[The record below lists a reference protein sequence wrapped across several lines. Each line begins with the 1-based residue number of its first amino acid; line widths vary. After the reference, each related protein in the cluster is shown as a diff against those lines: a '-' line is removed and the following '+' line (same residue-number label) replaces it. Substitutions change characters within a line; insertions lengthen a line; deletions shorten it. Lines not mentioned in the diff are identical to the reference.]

1 MWDARSL
8 AFALLWS
15 LLPAAAAAAALDLV
29 DEGEKLGLR
38 LRPRKANLD
47 LLLGG
52 VTGSGARCGGCGGT
66 GSGGGGG
73 RSELVFGSCLPRR
86 KSEMSDVLERTRPEG
101 ERAGGIVV
109 VVDVYV

>member
-15 LLPAAAAAAALDLV
+15 LLPAGAAAAAVDLA

-66 GSGGGGG
+66 GSGGGGVVTCAIAVATGDPSSNG
-73 RSELVFGSCLPRR
+73 R
-86 KSEMSDVLERTRPEG
+86 RPVS
-101 ERAGGIVV
+101 IS
-109 VVDVYV
+109 

>member
-1 MWDARSL
+1 ML
-8 AFALLWS
+8 PPLWS
-15 LLPAAAAAAALDLV
+15 LLPVAAAAAAVDLA

-52 VTGSGARCGGCGGT
+52 VTGSGARCGGCGT
-66 GSGGGGG
+66 GKGGGGG

-109 VVDVYV
+109 GVDVYV